1 MAPFQPLQPWAPAGC
16 LGVALA
22 ASASFSHF
30 RPTWDPV
37 TFNLDWSWVLGRF
50 RWKLCRIR
58 AGEINQR
65 IPEQPSKHFFPYNA
79 TNSALNYKSCW
90 WLCQDCASSVSR
102 HVPSVLLA
110 RFMTS
115 GIFGEE
121 RESGIWDS
129 ILQAVKTTNTSAS
142 CENYTYDKSEATI
155 TWYTVLDSVQWRLHQ
170 SDDFM
175 ISWFT
180 RFLPL
185 CR

>member
-58 AGEINQR
+58 AGEINQK
-65 IPEQPSKHFFPYNA
+65 IPEQPSKRFFPYNA

-110 RFMTS
+110 RFTTS
-115 GIFGEE
+115 GIFVEE

-129 ILQAVKTTNTSAS
+129 ILQAVKTTHKMRTKPQSRNIQYWT
-142 CENYTYDKSEATI
+142 
-155 TWYTVLDSVQWRLHQ
+155 LHK

-180 RFLPL
+180 RFLLL